1 MGITERIVVWRCLL
15 NGARNIEE
23 EMDTFR
29 NVDRIEYDSCGKG
42 GLRLRSFAS
51 AVTD

>member
-23 EMDTFR
+23 EMDTLK
-29 NVDRIEYDSCGKG
+29 NVYRIKYDSCGKG
-42 GLRLRSFAS
+42 GFEARELCVGRH
-51 AVTD
+51 

>member
-15 NGARNIEE
+15 NGARSIEE
-23 EMDTFR
+23 EMGTFG

-42 GLRLRSFAS
+42 GFEAQELRVGRH
-51 AVTD
+51 